1 MEGHR
6 EDVLPQR
13 HRDHRVSETDW
24 MDDLTTALRWL
35 GFRRV
40 RGVLVGKL
48 LSFLQ
53 LSFGVLSSV
62 RAADIASPIGLWKNE
77 DATFEIFED
86 QGKLSG
92 KIVSMR
98 EPQTADGKEKTD
110 IHNPDASKR
119 GRPIIGLEFMSG
131 FTKKTDTRWED
142 GKIYDPKT
150 GNTYSSLLELD
161 SAGAIKVR
169 GYIGISLIGRT
180 AVWTRAQSAKM
191 DSK

>member
-1 MEGHR
+1 M
-6 EDVLPQR
+6 V
-13 HRDHRVSETDW
+13 
-24 MDDLTTALRWL
+24 TTALRCL
-35 GFRRV
+35 GFCRFH
-40 RGVLVGKL
+40 GVLVGKISSCL
-48 LSFLQ
+48 LLFL
-53 LSFGVLSSV
+53 GVLSTV
-62 RAADIASPIGLWKNE
+62 RAADITSPVGLWKNE

-131 FTKKTDTRWED
+131 FTKKTDSRWVD

-161 SAGAIKVR
+161 GADAIKVR

-180 AVWTRAQSAKM
+180 AVWTRAHSP
-191 DSK
+191 SR

>member
-1 MEGHR
+1 MEDA
-6 EDVLPQR
+6 EKMFLPPR
-13 HRDHRVSETDW
+13 HRDHRVPEMDW
-24 MDDLTTALRWL
+24 MDDVTTALRCL
-35 GFRRV
+35 DFRRV
-40 RGVLVGKL
+40 RGVLMRKILFCLL
-48 LSFLQ
+48 LSLCVFPA
-53 LSFGVLSSV
+53 V
-62 RAADIASPIGLWKNE
+62 RAADIASPVGLWKNE

-161 SAGAIKVR
+161 GAGAIKVR

-180 AVWTRAQSAKM
+180 AIWTRAQPPKNGQ
-191 DSK
+191 